1 MKAVSTD
8 SLSYCGWDCRRCP
21 GDTCLGCRAGAG
33 EPGCATRECAKNK
46 GVVTC
51 AMCGDFPCAIITP
64 ALEKFSLLASIC
76 KGIREAGID
85 SWTEEQDKLAGQK
98 YDFS

>member
-1 MKAVSTD
+1 
-8 SLSYCGWDCRRCP
+8 
-21 GDTCLGCRAGAG
+21 
-33 EPGCATRECAKNK
+33 
-46 GVVTC
+46 
-51 AMCGDFPCAIITP
+51 MCGDFPCAIITP